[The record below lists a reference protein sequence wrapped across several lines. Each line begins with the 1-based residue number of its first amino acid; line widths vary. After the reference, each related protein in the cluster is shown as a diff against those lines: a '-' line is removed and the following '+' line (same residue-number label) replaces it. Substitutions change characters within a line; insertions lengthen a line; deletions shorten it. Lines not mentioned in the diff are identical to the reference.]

1 MNKQY
6 ILKQLIELSDLIDR
20 REYEEDRDIYEIT
33 WEQEAQKII
42 EDIEDKLKGGEK

>member
-42 EDIEDKLKGGEK
+42 ESITEEIQKP